1 MSALGSGRERRGRA
15 KTAMPGGPPCALGS
29 HGRWPQHLE
38 DSISARGPRAQSH
51 SLLPTEPPQAVLTGT
66 FILKSSLLNL
76 KARSERVLWKNPVG
90 RRTRTSWRF
99 AGKDAC
105 KGTERAVGRR
115 ATGRGVLARR
125 QLTVGPRWEGAAL
138 RPSGG

>member
-1 MSALGSGRERRGRA
+1 MV
-15 KTAMPGGPPCALGS
+15 GGFIYAHS
-29 HGRWPQHLE
+29 TEVSTFRI
-38 DSISARGPRAQSH
+38 SIIIDGPRMQ
-51 SLLPTEPPQAVLTGT
+51 LRLVLPTELKSGVLTGT

-105 KGTERAVGRR
+105 RGTEGLGTAG
-115 ATGRGVLARR
+115 A
-125 QLTVGPRWEGAAL
+125 QL
-138 RPSGG
+138 

>member
-1 MSALGSGRERRGRA
+1 MPSHPRGAEWQVGMKDHTAPGCIRGS
-15 KTAMPGGPPCALGS
+15 T
-29 HGRWPQHLE
+29 
-38 DSISARGPRAQSH
+38 ISARDIWGFSYAHSTEVSTLRISIIIDGPRMQ
-51 SLLPTEPPQAVLTGT
+51 LRLVLPTELKLGVLTGT

-105 KGTERAVGRR
+105 GEQKGVDRWWTAV
-115 ATGRGVLARR
+115 ADAGVPH
-125 QLTVGPRWEGAAL
+125 TC
-138 RPSGG
+138 S